1 MTTYAFDGISTEQY
15 NEQDR
20 ELFLESY
27 SGTLIE
33 RKPFK
38 VELDDKEVELHI
50 FIEDTDMADYGDTTD
65 HYITLGV
72 VPAFK
77 SLTKENQDRLLS
89 QFTQEDRERMLANPD
104 YLLQDALDYG
114 FSIPLHTVTV
124 SPDEVEHTIK
134 SAIAV
139 RFGVSGLIG
148 FELDRPRN
156 RLGSTGWDSLS
167 DYCEGVDLL
176 NATLARY
183 A

>member
-1 MTTYAFDGISTEQY
+1 MTNYVFDGISTENY

-20 ELFLESY
+20 ELFIESY
-27 SGTLIE
+27 NGTLIE
-33 RKPFK
+33 RKSFK

-50 FIEDTDMADYGDTTD
+50 FIEDTDMADYEDTTD

-77 SLTKENQDRLLS
+77 SLTKENQDSILN
-89 QFTQEDRERMLANPD
+89 QFTQEDRENMLANPD
-104 YLLQDALDYG
+104 YLLQDILDYG

-124 SPDEVEHTIK
+124 SPDEVEHAIK

-148 FELDRPRN
+148 FELDSPRN
-156 RLGSTGWDSLS
+156 RLGSTGWDFLS
-167 DYCEGVDLL
+167 DYCEGVNLL
-176 NATLARY
+176 SATLARY